1 MFIYKCMYVIQILV
15 SLACLLKSLQH
26 IDVQKYPVDVD
37 VKYNVRYLCAFDCI
51 PSTHQDLIGCQLSLK
66 NLITELQLF
75 IYLKVTSTFLYL
87 DPVPSFLE
95 LRL

>member
-1 MFIYKCMYVIQILV
+1 MPVVIEKPYNRLQI
-15 SLACLLKSLQH
+15 CL
-26 IDVQKYPVDVD
+26 
-37 VKYNVRYLCAFDCI
+37 
-51 PSTHQDLIGCQLSLK
+51 
-66 NLITELQLF
+66 LQLF